1 MPIFDQGYQHWKGEL
16 KGHAWRWLAIAQ
28 QGVRTG
34 MKNRL
39 LRILIII
46 SWLPAIA
53 LTCALVLWGLVERK
67 TESIMGFAEAVIG
80 FFPFLNRAMLLDP
93 IQYRTTI
100 WSLSFNLFL
109 SLQLFFSMLAVLLVG
124 PSLISQ
130 DLRFNAIPLY
140 LSRPVRRMDYFL
152 GKLGVIGYFLAM
164 TIVSPSLLAW
174 VCGLIFSLDVT
185 IIRDT
190 FPIISSAIGYGLV
203 VTLSAGLLMLAL
215 SSLSRRSLYVGIA
228 WLGIWWISFVA
239 GAILE
244 ESARHQRMM
253 KRYQQQARQQQLSR
267 SNNIQGQPQAPGQ
280 APVPPGR
287 GRAQGPGRPQGP
299 GGPQPLGLD
308 PAEQQKL
315 LEEDIAEASKDWRP
329 LFSYTSNLNRVGKL
343 FLDTD
348 SAWKKIAEFMPAGQ
362 VREQFLLEWLGYQY
376 PWYWSGGILAG
387 LMGISVCILNFRVRS
402 LDRLR

>member
-53 LTCALVLWGLVERK
+53 LTFVLVLWGLVERK
-67 TESIMGFAEAVIG
+67 TESIMSFAEAVIG
-80 FFPFLNRAMLLDP
+80 YFSFLNRGMLLDP

-109 SLQLFFSMLAVLLVG
+109 SFQLFFSLLAVLLVG

-140 LSRPVRRMDYFL
+140 LSRPVRRIDYFM

-164 TIVSPSLLAW
+164 TIIVPSLLAW

-185 IIRDT
+185 LIRDT
-190 FPIISSAIGYGLV
+190 FPIIASAIGYGLV

-239 GAILE
+239 GTILE
-244 ESARHQRMM
+244 ESARQHRMM
-253 KRYQQQARQQQLSR
+253 KQYQQQARQQGLNR
-267 SNNIQGQPQAPGQ
+267 QGQPQAPVQ

-287 GRAQGPGRPQGP
+287 GGRPQGPGRPQP
-299 GGPQPLGLD
+299 SGLAA
-308 PAEQQKL
+308 AEQQEL
-315 LEEDIAEASKDWRP
+315 LDQEIAEARKDWRP
-329 LFSYTSNLNRVGKL
+329 LFSYTANLNRVGKL

-348 SAWKKIAEFMPAGQ
+348 SAWKKIADFMPAGPQ
-362 VREQFLLEWLGYQY
+362 RDRFLLEMLGYQY

-387 LMGISVCILNFRVRS
+387 LMGISVCILNFRVKS